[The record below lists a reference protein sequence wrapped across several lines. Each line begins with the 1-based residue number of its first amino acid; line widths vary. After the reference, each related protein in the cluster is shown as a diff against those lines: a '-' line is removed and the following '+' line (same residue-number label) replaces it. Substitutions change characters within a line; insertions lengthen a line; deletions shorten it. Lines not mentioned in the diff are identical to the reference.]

1 MFTIIFYRKHN
12 GESPIED
19 FLNSL
24 DVKMR
29 KKALMEIR
37 LLKEFGN
44 ALRRPFSEPLGQG
57 IFELRIQSAN
67 NISRILYFFYTGENI
82 ILTNGFIKKTQKTPV
97 QEIAIALKYKAD
109 YESRKG
115 D

>member
-1 MFTIIFYRKHN
+1 MFKIIFYRKRN
-12 GESPIED
+12 GEIPIED

-29 KKALMEIR
+29 KKALMEIG

-44 ALRRPFSEPLGQG
+44 ALRQPFSESLGKG

-67 NISRILYFFYTGENI
+67 NICRILYFFCTGESI
-82 ILTNGFIKKTQKTPV
+82 ILTNGFVKKTQKAPA
-97 QEIAIALKYKAD
+97 QEITIALKYKAD